1 MKPTATSKKVLCFGG
16 FLLVNGASMTL
27 ERTGVVTKTMDPVIP
42 PSIGAQTKD
51 LDRCAGSRLYDKGGR
66 SGGTEEEFR

>member
-1 MKPTATSKKVLCFGG
+1 
-16 FLLVNGASMTL
+16 MTL

-51 LDRCAGSRLYDKGGR
+51 LDRCAGSRLYDKAGR